1 MSAIFSISRSGVWQ
15 GRLAVS
21 EDYFLFVTTRCLN
34 ADSNVA
40 FFFANRRGTI
50 KGREII
56 FQGTRDNFRGSET
69 TPSWNGINETVQT
82 G

>member
-50 KGREII
+50 KGREIS
-56 FQGTRDNFRGSET
+56 FAEARQRLHGME
-69 TPSWNGINETVQT
+69 
-82 G
+82 